1 MQDDE
6 DRYTRQRR
14 LREIGDAGQ
23 NRLLAAQVTLGGG
36 EGALVA
42 LVYLHRAGV
51 GSVTLDALAAPRAFP
66 HRPTFRHEASRRH
79 ASGAWHA
86 LRTVV
91 ELVGAEP
98 PNERRNGVIS

>member
-14 LREIGDAGQ
+14 LREIGEAGQ
-23 NRLLAAQVTLGGG
+23 ERLLSAKLTLAGGDA
-36 EGALVA
+36 ALVE

-51 GSVTLDALAAPRAFP
+51 GSVTLDALGTARPFA
-66 HRPTFRHEASRRH
+66 HRGVFRHAASLRH
-79 ASGAWHA
+79 ASGAWRA

-91 ELVGAEP
+91 ELVGADASRV
-98 PNERRNGVIS
+98 ERKAAAS

>member
-23 NRLLAAQVTLGGG
+23 ERLLSANVTLAGGDA
-36 EGALVA
+36 ALVE
-42 LVYLHRAGV
+42 LIYLHRAGV
-51 GSVTLDALAAPRAFP
+51 GSVTLDALGAPRAFE
-66 HRPTFRHEASRRH
+66 HRGVFRHAAALRH
-79 ASGAWHA
+79 ASGAWRA

-91 ELVGAEP
+91 ELVGADEARV
-98 PNERRNGVIS
+98 EQKGAAS